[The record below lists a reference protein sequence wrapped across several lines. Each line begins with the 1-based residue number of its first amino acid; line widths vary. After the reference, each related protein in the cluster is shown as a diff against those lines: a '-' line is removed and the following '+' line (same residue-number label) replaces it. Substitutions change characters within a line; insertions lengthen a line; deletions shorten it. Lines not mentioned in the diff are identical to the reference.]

1 MLSKASKNS
10 ESRQG
15 DYCPEHF
22 ISMSSGQAIRT
33 SLVIRTGLFV
43 AFLDSTINPSLSS
56 FTTTGF
62 LISGVVAITLR
73 THLEALFK
81 AITKF
86 SKRYKITSSAL
97 TVLGTFLL
105 LGALS
110 TPAQA
115 QFFQNAE
122 TWMSGQFTGADEAI
136 VLSFNVL
143 RGLFILYLGIS
154 LVKVIQAARNDEDW
168 QNLARTPMIIL
179 IAVTVGDILTNLIIG
194 GGGGAAPGG

>member
-1 MLSKASKNS
+1 MLFKASKFS
-10 ESRQG
+10 KSRQG
-15 DYCPEHF
+15 DYCRKYF
-22 ISMSSGQAIRT
+22 ISMLFGYAART
-33 SLVIRTGLFV
+33 PFVIRTGLFV
-43 AFLDSTINPSLSS
+43 VLLNSIISPSLIS
-56 FTTTGF
+56 FTTAVF
-62 LISGVVAITLR
+62 LISGAAAITWRQQLD
-73 THLEALFK
+73 ALFNV
-81 AITKF
+81 ITKF
-86 SKRYKITSSAL
+86 SKRYNITSSAL

-105 LGALS
+105 LDALS

-122 TWMSGQFTGADEAI
+122 TWMSGQFAGADEAI

-194 GGGGAAPGG
+194 GGGGG

>member
-1 MLSKASKNS
+1 MLFGYA
-10 ESRQG
+10 R
-15 DYCPEHF
+15 
-22 ISMSSGQAIRT
+22 RT
-33 SLVIRTGLFV
+33 PFVIRTGLFV
-43 AFLDSTINPSLSS
+43 VLLNSIISPSLIS
-56 FTTTGF
+56 FTTAVF
-62 LISGVVAITLR
+62 LISGAAAITWR
-73 THLEALFK
+73 QQLEALFK
-81 AITKF
+81 GITKF
-86 SKRYKITSSAL
+86 SYRYKITSSVL

-105 LGALS
+105 LDAFS
-110 TPAQA
+110 TPVQA

-122 TWMSGQFTGADEAI
+122 TWMSGQFAGADEAI

-194 GGGGAAPGG
+194 GGGGG

>member
-1 MLSKASKNS
+1 MFSKAYKNS
-10 ESRQG
+10 ESHQV
-15 DYCPEHF
+15 
-22 ISMSSGQAIRT
+22 SMPSGQATRT

-43 AFLDSTINPSLSS
+43 ALLDSTINPSLSS
-56 FTTTGF
+56 FTTTGI
-62 LISGVVAITLR
+62 LISGVVAIALR
-73 THLEALFK
+73 KHLEALFK
-81 AITKF
+81 VITKF

-105 LGALS
+105 LDALS
-110 TPAQA
+110 TPVQA

-168 QNLARTPMIIL
+168 QNLARTP
-179 IAVTVGDILTNLIIG
+179 
-194 GGGGAAPGG
+194 

>member
-1 MLSKASKNS
+1 MLFKASKFS

-15 DYCPEHF
+15 NYCIKHL
-22 ISMSSGQAIRT
+22 ISMPLGYATRT
-33 SLVIRTGLFV
+33 PFIIRTGLFV
-43 AFLDSTINPSLSS
+43 VLLDSIISPSLIS
-56 FTTTGF
+56 FTTAAF
-62 LISGVVAITLR
+62 LLCGVVAITWR
-73 THLEALFK
+73 QHLDALFK
-81 AITKF
+81 SITKF

-105 LGALS
+105 LDALS

-143 RGLFILYLGIS
+143 RGLFLLYLGIS
-154 LVKVIQAARNDEDW
+154 LVKVIQAARDNEDW

>member
-1 MLSKASKNS
+1 MLFKASKFS

-15 DYCPEHF
+15 NYSKKDF
-22 ISMSSGQAIRT
+22 ISSSV
-33 SLVIRTGLFV
+33 VIRTGLFV
-43 AFLDSTINPSLSS
+43 ALLYSIISPSFIS
-56 FTTTGF
+56 FTTALF
-62 LISGVVAITLR
+62 LISGAVAIAWRQYLD
-73 THLEALFK
+73 ASFNV
-81 AITKF
+81 ITKF

-105 LGALS
+105 LDTLS

-122 TWMSGQFTGADEAI
+122 TWMSGQFTGAEEAI

-194 GGGGAAPGG
+194 GAGGGG